1 MAEQQPPMEFDA
13 EKLPETLPILPL
25 FDAALFPKM
34 VLPLVVMQGESVQL
48 VDEAMAKNRIIGLV
62 VSKKPEDKESP
73 GREDL
78 AAVGTSA
85 LILKMAKSQDNRTQ
99 LLVQG
104 LSRFRIRSYE
114 DGKPY
119 FRARIQVIKDI
130 ERKDNETEALMSN
143 LISQFSRIVELSP
156 GLPPEIGQMAKSI
169 QEPGTLA
176 DMIASTINA
185 TPEEKQVVLEI
196 EDVKKRL
203 KEVTRLANHQLDILE
218 LGNKIQSQVKGDMDK
233 SQREYYLRQ
242 QLKAIKEELGEKDEV
257 TVEIE
262 EYRTKI
268 EEKNLPEEAHKE
280 AERELDRLSRMHPS
294 SAEYTVASTYLDWIT
309 SLPWDESTE
318 DNLDIKK
325 ARKIL
330 DDDHFGLNKP
340 KRRIIEYLAVR
351 KLKPESKGPIL
362 CFAGPPGTGKTSLG
376 QSIARAIGKKFHRIS
391 LGGVRDEAEIR
402 GHRRTYVGAL
412 PGRIIQGL
420 RRAESNNPVF
430 MLDEIDKVGSDFRGD
445 PSSALLEVLDPEQ
458 NFSFTDHYLDVPFDL
473 SKVMFITTAN
483 ILDTIPPALRDRME
497 VLMLHGY
504 TLDEKNKIA
513 NRYLI
518 PRQRD
523 AHGLNAKQFKLTNG
537 AVKQIIVGYTR
548 EAGLRN
554 LEREI
559 ANVCRGVASKIAEGK
574 EKSVTVRVDD
584 IPEYLGPVRFTSE
597 TKARITSPG
606 IATGLAWTPTGG
618 ELLFIEA
625 TAMKGQK
632 GLTLTGQLGDV
643 MKESATA
650 ALSYTRTNASSLG
663 IDEDYFSTH
672 DIHIHVPAGAIP
684 KDGPSAG
691 VTMLTALTSLLTN
704 KPIRKDLA
712 MTGEITLRGQ
722 VLPVG
727 GIKEKVLAAHRAGI
741 KTIIMPA
748 WNRKDLEDIPK
759 NVEKDIKF
767 HFVEKMSDVLH
778 LALQERKKRPAPKRR
793 KQK

>member
-1 MAEQQPPMEFDA
+1 MEFDA
-13 EKLPETLPILPL
+13 ENIPELLPILPL
-25 FDAALFPKM
+25 FDAVLFPKM
-34 VLPLVVMQGESVQL
+34 VLPLVVMQGDSVQL
-48 VDEAMAKNRIIGLV
+48 VDESMAKNRIIGLV
-62 VSKKPEDKESP
+62 VSQKPEDKDTP
-73 GREDL
+73 GKEDL
-78 AAVGTSA
+78 AGIGVSA
-85 LILKMAKSQDNRTQ
+85 LILKMAKTQDNRAQ

-104 LSRFRIRSYE
+104 LSRFRIKSFEEGR
-114 DGKPY
+114 PY
-119 FRARIQVIKDI
+119 MRARVESIQ
-130 ERKDNETEALMSN
+130 ENEEKDNETEALMSN
-143 LISQFSRIVELSP
+143 VMGQFSRIVELSP
-156 GLPPEIGQMAKSI
+156 GLPPEIGQMAKTI

-176 DMIASTINA
+176 DMVASTINS
-185 TPEEKQVVLEI
+185 TPEEKQKVLELI
-196 EDVKKRL
+196 DVKKRL
-203 KEVTRLANHQLDILE
+203 QQVTRLLNHQVEILE

-242 QLKAIKEELGEKDEV
+242 QLKAIKEELGEKDE
-257 TVEIE
+257 TQVEIE

-268 EEKNLPEEAHKE
+268 DDKNLPEEAKKE
-280 AERELDRLSRMHPS
+280 AERELERLSRMHPS

-309 SLPWDESTE
+309 SLPWHDSTE

-330 DDDHFGLNKP
+330 DEDHFGLEKP
-340 KRRIIEYLAVR
+340 KRRIIEFLAVR

-376 QSIARAIGKKFHRIS
+376 QSIARALGRKFHRIS

-420 RRAESNNPVF
+420 RRSESNNPIF

-504 TLDEKNKIA
+504 TLDEKVKIA

-518 PRQRD
+518 PRQRE
-523 AHGLNAKQFKLTNG
+523 AHGLKANQIKFTDG
-537 AVKQIIVGYTR
+537 AVKQIIAGYTR

-559 ANVCRGVASKIAEGK
+559 ANVCRGVASKIAEGRT
-574 EKSVTVRVDD
+574 KSVSIKVDD
-584 IPEYLGPVRFTSE
+584 IHGYLGAIRFTSE
-597 TKARITSPG
+597 TKARVTTPG
-606 IATGLAWTPTGG
+606 VATGLAWTPTGG

-625 TAMKGQK
+625 TAMKGKK

-650 ALSYTRTNASSLG
+650 ALSFIRSNAKSLG
-663 IDEDYFSTH
+663 VDEEFFENH
-672 DIHIHVPAGAIP
+672 DLHIHVPAGAIP

-691 VTMLTALTSLLTN
+691 VTMMTALTSLLMNRTIN
-704 KPIRKDLA
+704 KDLA

-741 KTIIMPA
+741 KTIILPD
-748 WNRKDLEDIPK
+748 WNRKDLEDIPPK
-759 NVEKDIKF
+759 VQKDIRF
-767 HFVEKMSDVLH
+767 HFVDKMQDVIRI
-778 LALQERKKRPAPKRR
+778 ALNSQKPGARARTKKPKKR
-793 KQK
+793 